1 MSSKSIMRCRCLWYS
16 GISPIISALV
26 LFLIVLAATAI
37 AISIVSVRIAYVE
50 SLLDA
55 LNRGV
60 EASFEEDLQ
69 IVYMA
74 TTSHG
79 SVILGIMN
87 TGSRDAK
94 ILAIYVNG
102 SLIESA
108 NIYAQCRDEVRR
120 MPIDIRIGELCL
132 ITVATKMRGRCYEVT
147 IATEGGS
154 YVFRVYAR

>member
-1 MSSKSIMRCRCLWYS
+1 MSSKSITRCRCLWYS

-74 TTSHG
+74 TTSYG